1 MVTMNT
7 HLYTEPIQ
15 DLKHETYLW
24 CYNCKIHIA
33 KSRVPLI
40 NKCRRCPECNR
51 YQTLRQIIP
60 LKPRRAT
67 IKDAAIQREHKKIL
81 KYLLA

>member
-7 HLYTEPIQ
+7 EPIL
-15 DLKHETYLW
+15 DLSNETYLW
-24 CYNCKIHIA
+24 CYNCKLHIA

-40 NKCRRCPECNR
+40 NKCRKCPECNK

-60 LKPRRAT
+60 LKPKRVT
-67 IKDAAIQREHKKIL
+67 VKEAAIQREHTRIRKG
-81 KYLLA
+81 LLND